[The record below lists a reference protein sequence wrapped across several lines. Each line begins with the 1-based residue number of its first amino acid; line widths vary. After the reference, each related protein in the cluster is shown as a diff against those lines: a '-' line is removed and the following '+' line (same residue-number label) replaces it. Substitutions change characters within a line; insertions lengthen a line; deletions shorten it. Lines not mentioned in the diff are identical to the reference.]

1 MVPCSDNFLNS
12 RNWSPSAKFCS
23 WSRFACFNGTINL
36 LAVAIV
42 PLYAWWLLE
51 EKPGLVQLLGI
62 AIVIGTLA
70 MVVSRPTRELTGIS

>member
-1 MVPCSDNFLNS
+1 MGL
-12 RNWSPSAKFCS
+12 
-23 WSRFACFNGTINL
+23 INL